1 MIKDAKRSPF
11 PWMDHYPEN
20 ITWDVD
26 YAPNPLFDI
35 LDQTV
40 KRFPNNPCLQFLGK
54 TFKYQDIN
62 KLVHQVAKG
71 FQDLGVR
78 QGTRIGIFMPNTPY
92 YVIFY
97 YAILKVGGVV
107 VNFNPL
113 YVGSEIRHQ
122 IEDSQ
127 CEIMVTLDLDF
138 LFKKVYEHLQTSALR
153 KIIVCPL
160 KNVLPFPKNILFPWV
175 KFKDLAFIP
184 KDENII
190 YYTDL
195 IKNDGN
201 PAILT
206 IDPLKDIA
214 LIQYTGGTTGTPKGA
229 LLTHYNLYCN
239 ALQCEAWFS
248 PLVTHGQEKILAAL
262 PFFHVFAM
270 TVVMN
275 LSIRVGGEIIMMFPR
290 FNIDEAMK
298 LVQKY
303 KITCLPAVPT
313 IYTMINNHKNRHLFD
328 LKSLKACIS
337 GGAALPVEVKNEFE
351 HITGAKLIEGYGL
364 TEASPVVCANP
375 LKGAN
380 KAGSIGLPLPQS
392 FVKVMSL
399 DDPNLEVPLG
409 QTGQIMVRG
418 PQVMVGYWHQPEAS
432 SDVLK
437 DGFLYT
443 GDVGYM
449 DEEGYTFLI
458 DRLKDLIIVNGYN
471 VYLRMIEEAIHRHHA
486 VEEVSVI
493 GIPDKN
499 HGEVVKAFIKL
510 RASSYVTVED
520 MKIFLKSH
528 LSPLEMPKQIEF
540 RDALPKTMI
549 GKLSKKELRV
559 SNPHHSHKI

>member
-1 MIKDAKRSPF
+1 MMKDAKKSSF
-11 PWMDHYPEN
+11 PWTYHYPPD
-20 ITWDVD
+20 IAWDVE
-26 YAPNPLFDI
+26 YVPSPLFDI
-35 LDQTV
+35 FDQTV
-40 KRFPNNPCLQFLGK
+40 RRFPDNSCLHFLGK
-54 TFKYQDIN
+54 TFTYQDVNSLIN
-62 KLVHQVAKG
+62 QVARG
-71 FQDLGVR
+71 FQDFGVG

-113 YVGSEIRHQ
+113 YVASEIRHQ
-122 IEDSQ
+122 IEDSH

-138 LFKKVYEHLQTSALR
+138 LFKKVHAHLQTSALR

-160 KNVLPFPKNILFPWV
+160 KHVLPFPKNILFPLV
-175 KFKDLAFIP
+175 KFKDLASIP
-184 KDENII
+184 KHENII

-195 IKNDGN
+195 IKNEGN
-201 PAILT
+201 PKIPV
-206 IDPLKDIA
+206 IDPLADTA

-248 PLVTHGQEKILAAL
+248 PLVTHGEEKILAVL

-275 LSIRVGGEIIMMFPR
+275 LSIRVGGEIVMMFPR
-290 FNIDEAMK
+290 FDIDEAMK
-298 LVQKY
+298 LVQKH

-313 IYTMINNHKNRHLFD
+313 IYTMINNHKNRHLFN

-351 HITGAKLIEGYGL
+351 RLTGAKLIEGYGL

-375 LKGAN
+375 LRGAN

-392 FVKVMSL
+392 FIKIMSL
-399 DDPNLEVPLG
+399 DQPDVEVPLG
-409 QTGQIMVRG
+409 QTGQIVVRG
-418 PQVMVGYWHQPEAS
+418 PQVMKGYWHQPHES
-432 SDVLK
+432 SAVLK

-471 VYLRMIEEAIHRHHA
+471 VYPRMIEEAIHRHAA
-486 VEEVSVI
+486 VEEVSVV
-493 GIPDKN
+493 GIPDKS

-510 RASSYVTVED
+510 RAGSHSTAED
-520 MKIFLKSH
+520 IKTFLKGH

-559 SNPHHSHKI
+559 SHPHQDHKI